1 MSKMMTLEV
10 LSSIKG
16 ATSSEAVDEL
26 FKNIKNA
33 HLDTEG
39 NDLLAN
45 SNANVVSLEDLR
57 EDTVIESSEIERNII
72 KENFPQEKNGYLVVS
87 KVIEN

>member
-1 MSKMMTLEV
+1 MTLEV

-16 ATSSEAVDEL
+16 ATSSKAVDEL

-33 HLDTEG
+33 HLSDNE
-39 NDLLAN
+39 NNLLVKHTK
-45 SNANVVSLEDLR
+45 VVSLIDLR
-57 EDTVIESSEIERNII
+57 EDVVIASSETERSII
-72 KENFPQEKNGYLVVS
+72 KGNFPKQKNGYLVVS

>member
-33 HLDTEG
+33 HLEAER

-45 SNANVVSLEDLR
+45 NVVSLDDLR
-57 EDTVIESSEIERNII
+57 EDTVIESSEVERNII